1 MPTDKEGIV
10 RLHASGRWAV
20 CQPGRELVEI
30 DAGDAFRIEV
40 PDVGGLQLTAMAFR
54 RFTVLLNGCDSGG
67 QAGEYFSTD
76 RYHLRDG
83 LRAAIVIGEEG

>member
-10 RLHASGRWAV
+10 RQHASGHWAV

-54 RFTVLLNGCDSGG
+54 RFAVLLKGCDSRG

-83 LRAAIVIGEEG
+83 QAV